1 MGPNSPLRSI
11 WFRPGKTI
19 AFIAHEN
26 PGYRLFVLP
35 IAAGL
40 VTLPTAALFGD
51 GDLDVTIGFAWASLV
66 AFGPIAELLQVFV
79 GAYLIRLTG
88 AWLGGKAGSTSIQ
101 AAIVWGNVPIVA
113 MTLLGIMA
121 LVFSTFYSELADE
134 PLKWGQSSV
143 VLAVGWTLVA
153 VQAVLVVWS
162 LAIFLKGVAVVQG
175 FSMGRAML
183 NALLA
188 WSAAAAILALVTV
201 GLGLSE
207 SLNWLFFAGADDLLE
222 IHAPE

>member
-1 MGPNSPLRSI
+1 MHPNSPLRSI
-11 WFRPGKTI
+11 WFHPAKTI

-51 GDLDVTIGFAWASLV
+51 ADLDFSIGFAWASLV
-66 AFGPIAELLQVFV
+66 AFGPITELLQVFV

-113 MTLLGIMA
+113 MTFLGIVA
-121 LVFSTFYSELADE
+121 LVFSIFYSELADE
-134 PLKWGQSSV
+134 PLQWGQSPV
-143 VLAVGWTLVA
+143 VLAVGWLLIA
-153 VQAVLVVWS
+153 VQIVLGVWS

-175 FSMGRAML
+175 FTMGRAIL

-201 GLGLSE
+201 VLGLSE
-207 SLNWLFFAGADDLLE
+207 SLNWLFFAGAEEIVE